1 MPLGGIFARYY
12 GMRIVVDRRSEGLEM
27 FMFDDA
33 CIRHVGRGV
42 VDDGVALMI
51 GFVEYFGLEVAFPPG
66 PRSIIEAKSFS

>member
-1 MPLGGIFARYY
+1 
-12 GMRIVVDRRSEGLEM
+12 MRIVVDRRSEGLEM

-51 GFVEYFGLEVAFPPG
+51 GFVEYFGLEAYGAILQLPETIAVEFIYFTREYDFVG
-66 PRSIIEAKSFS
+66 H